1 LTEVD
6 RPLLG
11 IALMLG
17 FCALAPLGDSI
28 AKLLG
33 RTIPLLQLLLVRFAL
48 QALLLLPLASLSR
61 GGLRMTPGVLK
72 LTLLRALLHVLGV
85 GAMFSA
91 LRFLPVAD
99 AVAIAFVMPFIL
111 LLLARLVLGEDV
123 GPRRLMACVVGFAG
137 TLLVIQPSF
146 AEVGA
151 PALLP
156 LLVAL
161 FFALFILVTR
171 RVAKEV
177 DPITLQAVS
186 GVFAVLGLAPL
197 LLVAG
202 GEGAPVFGWVAPDAR
217 ELWLL
222 GAIGLLGTFV
232 HLLMTWSLRFAPSAT
247 LAPMQYLE
255 IPFAALFGW
264 LIFRDLPDGMAAF
277 GIAVTMAAGLY
288 VIYRERGRA
297 QSAA

>member
-1 LTEVD
+1 MSADAD

-33 RTIPLLQLLLVRFAL
+33 QSVPLLQLLLIRFAI
-48 QALLLLPLASLSR
+48 QAVLLLPLAWRSR
-61 GGLRMTPGVLK
+61 GGLRMTPRVLR
-72 LTLLRALLHVLGV
+72 LTLLRTLLHVLGV

-99 AVAIAFVMPFIL
+99 AVAIVFVMPFIL

-137 TLLVIQPSF
+137 TLLVIQPSLE
-146 AEVGA
+146 EVGP

-161 FFALFILVTR
+161 FFALFM
-171 RVAKEV
+171 
-177 DPITLQAVS
+177 S
-186 GVFAVLGLAPL
+186 
-197 LLVAG
+197 
-202 GEGAPVFGWVAPDAR
+202 
-217 ELWLL
+217 
-222 GAIGLLGTFV
+222 
-232 HLLMTWSLRFAPSAT
+232 
-247 LAPMQYLE
+247 
-255 IPFAALFGW
+255 
-264 LIFRDLPDGMAAF
+264 
-277 GIAVTMAAGLY
+277 
-288 VIYRERGRA
+288 
-297 QSAA
+297 